1 MSRMEELNRYYEVWR
16 ETNYIYEDW
25 AKHHGTSA
33 CCLLTLISIDE
44 SEDPCTQKRISQQWS
59 MPKQTTNMVLKDLE
73 SKGYVELVPLPED
86 KRNKQIRFTEA
97 GKQYADSILSELRN
111 AEFAVIE
118 KMGLE
123 RIRRLN
129 EDSELFIRLFR
140 ELGDGQK

>member
-1 MSRMEELNRYYEVWR
+1 MVHAQA
-16 ETNYIYEDW
+16 DDQ
-25 AKHHGTSA
+25 HGF
-33 CCLLTLISIDE
+33 E
-44 SEDPCTQKRISQQWS
+44 GFG
-59 MPKQTTNMVLKDLE
+59 KQGVC
-73 SKGYVELVPLPED
+73 GLVPLPED

>member
-1 MSRMEELNRYYEVWR
+1 MSRMEELNQYYEVWR

-25 AKHHGTSA
+25 AKQHGTSA

-97 GKQYADSILSELRN
+97 GQAICRQHFVR
-111 AEFAVIE
+111 AE
-118 KMGLE
+118 E
-123 RIRRLN
+123 RRICCH
-129 EDSELFIRLFR
+129 R
-140 ELGDGQK
+140 ENGTGANPQAQ